1 MFKRIFSKKIG
12 ISPKIAAANIV
23 IVASAFVWY
32 FVAYDFL
39 NNLTTTVYPPIE
51 GEFPIEQVE
60 IIGANIAAI
69 AFSALLGT
77 FAVDK
82 LRKRIPLLSYWT
94 LAGVFLS
101 FIPVFLTSPSFEGLI
116 AISIVFGIYFG
127 FGTPAIMGYF
137 ANSTQTENRATLG
150 GFTFLTIGLSFSIVG
165 SVTFDILATIIVL
178 CGVRLA
184 SSILFQFLKAKEEPR
199 EEFRAI
205 SYSSIGTNRTFML
218 YFVPWIMFNII
229 DYLTRPFTENLASL
243 PDFLPWESLLIAAV
257 AIMTGF
263 VADAMGRK
271 RLAILGF
278 ASLGIGYAILSFNNI
293 IGFNTVSL
301 YFYTIADGIAWGIL
315 DVILL
320 FTIWGDFAQG
330 RSSEKLYMFGALPY
344 LLSNFMYVF
353 LNQPMSRIAG
363 TTQVFPFASFFLFLA
378 VLPLM
383 YAPET
388 LPEKQIKER
397 ELKNYVEKAQK
408 EVEKAHKKKAENSQK
423 EDSNDGIE
431 IDANPELKEILE
443 QAEKY
448 Y

>member
-12 ISPKIAAANIV
+12 MSPKIAAANIV

-32 FVAYDFL
+32 FVAYTFL
-39 NNLTTTVYPPIE
+39 NNLTTTIYPPT

-69 AFSALLGT
+69 AFAALLGT
-77 FAVDK
+77 FAVDR
-82 LRKRIPLLSYWT
+82 LRKRIPFLSYWT

-116 AISIVFGIYFG
+116 AVSAVLGFYFG
-127 FGTPAIMGYF
+127 FGMPATMGYF
-137 ANSTQTENRATLG
+137 ASSTQTENRATLG
-150 GFTFLTIGLSFSIVG
+150 GLTFLAIGLSFSIV
-165 SVTFDILATIIVL
+165 SSLTFDILATSIVL

-184 SSILFQFLKAKEEPR
+184 SSLLFQFLKTKEEPR

-229 DYLTRPFTENLASL
+229 DYLTRPFTENYTRLSDLL
-243 PDFLPWESLLIAAV
+243 PLESVLIAVV
-257 AIMTGF
+257 AIVTGF
-263 VADAMGRK
+263 VADALGRK

-278 ASLGIGYAILSFNNI
+278 SSLGIGYAILSFTNNI
-293 IGFNTVSL
+293 LVFGDAGL
-301 YFYTIADGIAWGIL
+301 YLYTIADGIAWGIL
-315 DVILL
+315 DVIFL

-330 RSSEKLYMFGALPY
+330 RTSEKLYVFGALPY

-353 LNQPMSRIAG
+353 LDQPMSLVAS
-363 TTQVFPFASFFLFLA
+363 TATLVFPFASFFLFLA
-378 VLPLM
+378 VLPLI

-388 LPEKQIKER
+388 LPEKVMKKR
-397 ELKNYVEKAQK
+397 ELTLYVEEAQEIAQK
-408 EVEKAHKKKAENSQK
+408 R
-423 EDSNDGIE
+423 
-431 IDANPELKEILE
+431 
-443 QAEKY
+443 
-448 Y
+448 